1 MRRFDAGGWFNGTVI
16 HGLRAVETGA
26 LSSRTA
32 LRWGVLLL
40 PPLLAAMLVAA
51 MTIPGST
58 VWPWNPN
65 MIDLDVYTRTGTL
78 VLQGGDFFAAE
89 GLPWI
94 YPPFAALL
102 TVPFAVVPRTAAQVI
117 WLTMNVAAL
126 LAILRRTGLS
136 GWTLSLATTA
146 AVLLVEPVR
155 ETLGFGQLGI
165 FLVAAAV
172 LDSMPGPRV
181 LARRVLP
188 EGWLT
193 GVATA
198 VKLTPAVIAMHNFFA
213 GKRREGV
220 TAFVAFCLATALGA
234 VLLWG
239 PTVQY
244 FGNLLRG
251 QSGMNDGM
259 PFKTNQS
266 VMGAWARLTGGPS
279 AGGLLLGLAVLV
291 LGVVTSVLV
300 HRAGDAALGVVLA
313 GFTSLLASPIS
324 WSHHFVWVVPLIVLL
339 RQGTSLPVPT
349 RVVGAVYAL
358 WISTAPFQH
367 LPGGDGAEFAY
378 AWWQHVIAN
387 AGIVLGVVFVAL
399 CLAHGWAGRP
409 SRRTSA

>member
-1 MRRFDAGGWFNGTVI
+1 VTS
-16 HGLRAVETGA
+16 GLRPVDAGA
-26 LSSRTA
+26 LSPKTA
-32 LRWGVLLL
+32 VRWGLLLL
-40 PPLLAAMLVAA
+40 PPVLAAMLVAGV
-51 MTIPGST
+51 TIPGST
-58 VWPWNPN
+58 LWPWNPN

-78 VLQGGDFFAAE
+78 VLQGGDFFGAE

-102 TVPFAVVPRTAAQVI
+102 TIPFAVVPRTAAQFL
-117 WLTMNVAAL
+117 WLAMNVAAL

-136 GWTLSLATTA
+136 GWTLSLVTA
-146 AVLLVEPVR
+146 GAVVLVEPVR
-155 ETLGFGQLGI
+155 ETLAFGQLGI

-181 LARRVLP
+181 LARRILP

-198 VKLTPAVIAMHNFFA
+198 VKLTPAVIAVHNFFA
-213 GKRREGV
+213 GRRREGV
-220 TAFVAFCLATALGA
+220 TAFVFFCLATALGA

-239 PTVQY
+239 PTLQY

-251 QSGMNDGM
+251 ESGINDGM

-266 VMGAWARLTGGPS
+266 VMGAWARLSGGPS
-279 AGGLLLGLAVLV
+279 AGGLMLGLAVLV
-291 LGVVTSVLV
+291 LGVTASVVV
-300 HRAGDAALGVVLA
+300 HRAGDAALAVVLA

-339 RQGTSLPVPT
+339 RRGKALPTPA

-358 WISTAPFQH
+358 WIVVAPFQL

-378 AWWQHVIAN
+378 AWWQHALAN
-387 AGIVLGVVFVAL
+387 AGVVMGVVFLAL

-409 SRRTSA
+409 TRRPSA